1 MLVCLVEGFGR
12 TFVADVHNRMC
23 FEIGLVWEAHA
34 QTSGSVVFVLRKQIV
49 VLFCLWRAA
58 PIPCKG
64 GLMIWM
70 KRRRCTHT
78 QLPMTRHRRP
88 ITTNNEQL
96 CCAVLC
102 CAVLSC
108 AVLCGWCH

>member
-1 MLVCLVEGFGR
+1 
-12 TFVADVHNRMC
+12 
-23 FEIGLVWEAHA
+23 
-34 QTSGSVVFVLRKQIV
+34 
-49 VLFCLWRAA
+49 
-58 PIPCKG
+58 
-64 GLMIWM
+64 LMIWM